1 MNRFLQGL
9 ADKQVMLVDTT
20 LRDGEQTAGV
30 VFSNKEKVRIARM
43 LDAIGVHQLEVGIPT
58 MGGEEKEA
66 IKAIVDLGLDASI
79 MAWNR
84 ADINDVKQ
92 SLDCGTDALAI
103 SISTSDIHIK
113 YKLQK
118 TRDWVLD
125 SMAKAVEFAKKHDK
139 YVSVNAEDASRSDMD
154 FLVQFANR
162 AKEAGAD
169 RLRFCDTVGILE
181 PFKTFELIKELHEST
196 GMAIE
201 MHTHNDFGMATANSL
216 AGVKAG
222 ATLVGVTVNGL
233 GERAGNAVLA
243 EVAMALKYLFG
254 IDVKVN
260 PRDLRELSEYV
271 ALASGRE
278 LPVNIPIV
286 GTNMFAHESGI
297 HADGVIKNPAT
308 YEVFQPEEVGLQ
320 RQIVIGKHSGS
331 AAILA
336 KFKEYGINLTQQE
349 AAELLPLV
357 RSAAIDLKRTLFDK
371 ELIYVYEDYKNKKNK
386 SKGA

>member
-43 LDAIGVHQLEVGIPT
+43 LDAIGVHQLEVGIPA

-169 RLRFCDTVGILE
+169 RLRFCDTVGIWN
-181 PFKTFELIKELHEST
+181 H
-196 GMAIE
+196 
-201 MHTHNDFGMATANSL
+201 
-216 AGVKAG
+216 
-222 ATLVGVTVNGL
+222 
-233 GERAGNAVLA
+233 
-243 EVAMALKYLFG
+243 
-254 IDVKVN
+254 
-260 PRDLRELSEYV
+260 LRL
-271 ALASGRE
+271 
-278 LPVNIPIV
+278 
-286 GTNMFAHESGI
+286 
-297 HADGVIKNPAT
+297 
-308 YEVFQPEEVGLQ
+308 
-320 RQIVIGKHSGS
+320 
-331 AAILA
+331 
-336 KFKEYGINLTQQE
+336 
-349 AAELLPLV
+349 
-357 RSAAIDLKRTLFDK
+357 
-371 ELIYVYEDYKNKKNK
+371 
-386 SKGA
+386 